1 MLRSKSAESE
11 GVTTLSENSQI
22 AESREANSSINIGRE
37 GGLSIIVKIV
47 TVKITSFC
55 IYIYRHLENGK
66 KIAEHK
72 GFSSLNHHNHK
83 QNNNHL

>member
-66 KIAEHK
+66 KK
-72 GFSSLNHHNHK
+72 L
-83 QNNNHL
+83 QNIKVFLL

>member
-66 KIAEHK
+66 YKIMFVGTADMLQK
-72 GFSSLNHHNHK
+72 IKVFL
-83 QNNNHL
+83 L